1 MFCNTVLPG
10 LSAGKNGD
18 TMEYSLRNLFGGR
31 RNARRDGV
39 GTTPEQYMLT
49 QQELVER
56 MREWA
61 VRVTPQRL
69 AIAEV
74 VLNSQDHPTVQQI
87 YERVRDHFPSMTLAT
102 IYSTLGVLQRSGLIQ
117 ELPFQRMSRYE
128 PNMDPHVNLVCI
140 ECENVVDADTASEV
154 HDLVVNLRNSITN
167 STDFEVGWQRV
178 DFYGLCP
185 RCSAARRRGELA
197 EV

>member
-1 MFCNTVLPG
+1 
-10 LSAGKNGD
+10 
-18 TMEYSLRNLFGGR
+18 
-31 RNARRDGV
+31 
-39 GTTPEQYMLT
+39 MLN

-74 VLNSQDHPTVQQI
+74 VLNSADHPTVQQI

-102 IYSTLGVLQRSGLIQ
+102 IYSTLGVLQKSGLIQ

-128 PNMDPHVNLVCI
+128 PNMEPHVNLVCI
-140 ECENVVDADTASEV
+140 QCENVVDAEAALDVEDV
-154 HDLVVNLRNSITN
+154 VVNLRESITN
-167 STDFEVGWQRV
+167 SSDFEVAWQRV

-185 RCSAARRRGELA
+185 RCAAAKRRGELS